1 MFENLSLRAKILM
14 GSGVTL
20 GFLVIL
26 GLVSLN
32 SIGSLQKTNSWV
44 NHTHEVIQEAM
55 LIEAA
60 AVDMETGMRGYLL
73 AGQDEFLGPY
83 RQGKKRFEQEVKM
96 LKSTVSD
103 NPAQVTLLSEIETT
117 IEDWQGNVTE
127 NAIGLRADIGD
138 AKTMNDMANL
148 VAEARGKKYFDKFRS
163 QIATFIGRERV
174 LLKKRQESTANT
186 NNIETLRET
195 IGWVNHTNVVIQ
207 EAMKIE
213 AAAVDMETGMRGYLL
228 AGKDEFLAPYK
239 GGRKRFGNL
248 LNALKVTVND
258 NPLQVSLLGNIESTI
273 EDWQNNVTES
283 AISLRREIG
292 DAKTMDDMAILV
304 GEARGKK
311 YFDKFRDQISTFR
324 DRELALMAQREQDA
338 EQTVQTTNYT
348 LIGGILLAVFIS
360 LIIAYLLSNSI
371 TKPFQNIFKGLTK
384 FSAGELKE
392 LSEAFGGIVRKM
404 SVSAGKVGAVAGNIT
419 SVSQNLSQITNR
431 QASSVEQTSASTEE
445 ISGMVNNNVKS
456 AEQSRDQS
464 NQMGNKLGD
473 LNDAMEKIA
482 DSNQQIAELVKIIGE
497 IGNKTQIIDEIVF
510 QTKLLSFNASVEAER
525 AGEHGRGF
533 AVVAQEVGNLAQM
546 SGKAASD
553 IATIVKQ
560 SVTEAETI
568 ARENTKRVD
577 DGTQIVADTR
587 ERSMVVA
594 NGASEIFE
602 ASNEQA
608 KGIMEISSAIES
620 INKATQ
626 HGATIAD
633 QAAGSSTELSR
644 QADELNRLVRS
655 LNGFLKGHDS
665 SYDTQ
670 PMGVREDATELG
682 HASVIDQGH
691 PSLLHVI
698 DDVANDGFDSGMA
711 AASGNKEAWNKL

>member
-20 GFLVIL
+20 SFLVIL
-26 GLVSLN
+26 GFVSLN
-32 SIGSLQKTNSWV
+32 SIGSLQKTNAWV
-44 NHTHEVIQEAM
+44 GHTHEVIQAAM

-73 AGQDEFLGPY
+73 AGKDEFLGPY
-83 RQGKKRFEQEVKM
+83 KQGKKRFEQEVKT
-96 LKSTVSD
+96 LKSVVSD
-103 NPAQVTLLSEIETT
+103 NPAQVTLLGDIETT
-117 IEDWQGNVTE
+117 IEEWQSNVTE
-127 NAIGLRADIGD
+127 SAIGLRAEIGD
-138 AKTMNDMANL
+138 AKTMNDMASL

-163 QIATFIGRERV
+163 QIATFVGRERV
-174 LLKKRQESTANT
+174 LLKKRHDATENT
-186 NNIETLRET
+186 NSIEELHET
-195 IGWVNHTNVVIQ
+195 MDWINHTHVVIQ

-228 AGKDEFLAPYK
+228 AGKEEFLAPYK
-239 GGRKRFGNL
+239 SGRKRFGTL

-258 NPLQVSLLGNIESTI
+258 NPLQVSLLGDIESTI
-273 EDWQNNVTES
+273 EDWQNNVTEN
-283 AISLRREIG
+283 AINLRREIG
-292 DAKTMDDMAILV
+292 DAKTMDDMATLV

-311 YFDKFRDQISTFR
+311 YFDKFRDQIATFR
-324 DRELALMAQREQDA
+324 DREATLMTQRQQDA
-338 EQTVQTTNYT
+338 KQTVQTTNYT
-348 LIGGILLAVFIS
+348 LIIGILLAVVVS
-360 LIIAYLLSNSI
+360 LIIAYVLSNSI
-371 TKPFQNIFKGLTK
+371 TKPFKEIFKGLSK
-384 FSAGELKE
+384 FSASELKE
-392 LSEAFGGIVRKM
+392 LSNAFGGIVRKM

-431 QASSVEQTSASTEE
+431 QASSVEETSASTEE

-560 SVTEAETI
+560 SVSEAETI
-568 ARENTKRVD
+568 ARENTKRVE

-626 HGATIAD
+626 HGASIAD

-665 SYDTQ
+665 GYDSQ
-670 PMGVREDATELG
+670 PIGLREDATELD
-682 HASVIDQGH
+682 HSPVVDQGH
-691 PSLLHVI
+691 PSLLVI
-698 DDVANDGFDSGMA
+698 DDVANDGFNNMA
-711 AASGNKEAWNKL
+711 SASGNKEAWNKL

>member
-1 MFENLSLRAKILM
+1 MFENLSLKAKILM

-20 GFLVIL
+20 SFLVIV
-26 GLVSLN
+26 GFVSLN
-32 SIGSLQKTNSWV
+32 SIGSLQTTNAWV
-44 NHTHEVIQEAM
+44 DHTHEVIQEAM
-55 LIEAA
+55 KIEAS

-73 AGQDEFLGPY
+73 AGQEEFLGPY
-83 RQGKKRFEQEVKM
+83 KQGKKHFEQQIKA

-103 NPAQVTLLSEIETT
+103 NPAQVTLLGDVETT
-117 IEDWQGNVTE
+117 IEEWQSNVTE
-127 NAIGLRADIGD
+127 SAIALRTEIGD
-138 AKTMNDMANL
+138 AKTMNDMAAL

-163 QIATFIGRERV
+163 QITTFIGRERV
-174 LLKKRQESTANT
+174 FLKKRHEATENT
-186 NNIETLRET
+186 NSIEELHET
-195 IGWVNHTNVVIQ
+195 MAWINHTNVVIQ

-228 AGKDEFLAPYK
+228 AGKEEFLAPYK
-239 GGRKRFGNL
+239 SGRKRFGNI

-258 NPLQVSLLGNIESTI
+258 NPLQVTLLGSIETTI
-273 EDWQNNVTES
+273 EDWQSNVTES
-283 AISLRREIG
+283 AINLRHEIG
-292 DAKTMDDMAILV
+292 DAKTMDDMALLV

-311 YFDKFRDQISTFR
+311 YFDKFRDQIATFR
-324 DRELALMAQREQDA
+324 DRELALMAQRQQDA
-338 EQTVQTTNYT
+338 EQTVQNTTYT
-348 LIGGILLAVFIS
+348 LIAGVLIAVLIS
-360 LIIAYLLSNSI
+360 LIIAYVLSNSI
-371 TKPFQNIFKGLTK
+371 TKPFQNIFRGLTN
-384 FSAGELKE
+384 FSANELKE
-392 LSEAFGGIVRKM
+392 LSDAFGGIVRKM

-431 QASSVEQTSASTEE
+431 QASSVEETSASTEE

-464 NQMGNKLGD
+464 NQMGTKLGD

-497 IGNKTQIIDEIVF
+497 IGDKTQIIDEIVF

-560 SVTEAETI
+560 SVSEAETI
-568 ARENTKRVD
+568 ARENTKRVE

-633 QAAGSSTELSR
+633 QAAGSSGELSR

-655 LNGFLKGHDS
+655 LNGFLKGHDT
-665 SYDTQ
+665 SYDSQ
-670 PMGVREDATELG
+670 SIALREDATDLD
-682 HASVIDQGH
+682 HASVVEQGH
-691 PSLLHVI
+691 PSLLVI
-698 DDVANDGFDSGMA
+698 DDVANDAFDRSMA